1 MTHTSSMP
9 KRSSKPP
16 SDPNEAAF
24 RAVARLTGTDPDVD
38 ARSQAARLLGSL
50 GGRIGGPARAKALS
64 AKRRKAI
71 AKKAAQAR
79 WHKKG

>member
-1 MTHTSSMP
+1 MR
-9 KRSSKPP
+9 KRSSK
-16 SDPNEAAF
+16 SAADPNQAAF
-24 RAVARLTGTDPDVD
+24 EAVARLTGSD
-38 ARSQAARLLGSL
+38 AEEADLSLARREAARLLGSL

-79 WHKKG
+79 WHKEG

>member
-1 MTHTSSMP
+1 MR

-24 RAVARLTGTDPDVD
+24 QAVSRLTGGDSDVID
-38 ARSQAARLLGSL
+38 LDRAREAARLLGSL

-79 WHKKG
+79 WHKEG

>member
-1 MTHTSSMP
+1 MR

-16 SDPNEAAF
+16 ADPNEAAF
-24 RAVARLTGTDPDVD
+24 QAVSRLTGGESEADLERM
-38 ARSQAARLLGSL
+38 RSEAARLLGSL

-64 AKRRKAI
+64 AKRRTAI

-79 WHKKG
+79 WHKGG

>member
-1 MTHTSSMP
+1 MP
-9 KRSSKPP
+9 KRSRKPS
-16 SDPNEAAF
+16 SDPNVAAF
-24 RAVARLTGTDPDVD
+24 DAVRRLTGADSDE
-38 ARSQAARLLGSL
+38 AELRSEAARLLGSL

-79 WHKKG
+79 WRKEG

>member
-1 MTHTSSMP
+1 MP
-9 KRSSKPP
+9 KRSSKP
-16 SDPNEAAF
+16 STDPNVAAYV
-24 RAVARLTGTDPDVD
+24 AVSRLTGADPDAD
-38 ARSQAARLLGSL
+38 ARSEAARLLGSL
-50 GGRIGGPARAKALS
+50 GGRIGGPARAKVLS